1 MIKYFFLN
9 LLKNVVVIVISALIS
24 FLCVLCVLSIL
35 TLLCNFPIL
44 TFTVLFIVAILIATY
59 IQTKQDYAKDQ
70 ALSQTVKWSLLDEE
84 YDKLLAACRVG
95 DNTEEWELAQ
105 EQLVKLQCSLI
116 TYKQEYGAD
125 NTYTSFVARLESL
138 LQYYPILMTM
148 RKN

>member
-9 LLKNVVVIVISALIS
+9 LLKNVGVIVISALIS
-24 FLCVLCVLSIL
+24 FLCVLSIL

-44 TFTVLFIVAILIATY
+44 TFTVFFVVAILIATY
-59 IQTKQDYAKDQ
+59 IQTKQDYAEDQ
-70 ALSQTVKWSLLDEE
+70 ALSQTVKWSLLDGE

-95 DNTEEWELAQ
+95 DNTEKWELAQ